1 MAKVTKKT
9 DRIKIESE
17 DANGKTKVVFIKL
30 PDSKVNKDAQLI
42 YNKAFREALQ
52 DGAIL
57 RQKLNSVMRDQG
69 VWDDDKQ
76 KEYDGVLKQ
85 ITDKELQI
93 KKGGISLK
101 DAKAKALELRDHR
114 EEFRGLIAEKSAMD
128 GNTAEGQADNE
139 RFSYIVYASLIDE
152 KGHRVF
158 DDFEKYQESDS
169 TPYVIEAAGKLA
181 EKLYGLDPD
190 YDRNLPENK
199 FLVDYSF
206 ADKELRLVNDDG
218 HLVDREG
225 RLISDA
231 GRFIA
236 YDEDGESYFIDKDGK
251 TVSEDG
257 DYEVEFAPFT
267 DATGEAIPVPG
278 EEVKEEAPK
287 AKAEAEVEVELEAE
301 DAEEAEAEEEAEEAE
316 AEEEVVEKPKPK
328 PKPRKRRT
336 TKPKITDTE

>member
-9 DRIKIESE
+9 ESRIKIESE
-17 DANGKTKVVFIKL
+17 DDNGKTKVVFIKL

-57 RQKLNSVMRDQG
+57 RQKLNSVMREQG
-69 VWDDDKQ
+69 VWDDEKQ
-76 KEYDGVLKQ
+76 EEYDGVLKQ

-93 KKGGISLK
+93 RKGGISLK
-101 DAKAKALELRDHR
+101 EARVKALELRDHR
-114 EEFRGLIAEKSAMD
+114 EEFRSLIAEKSSMD

-152 KGHRVF
+152 KGHKVF
-158 DDFEKYQESDS
+158 DNFEKYQEADS
-169 TPYVIEAAGKLA
+169 MPYVIEAAGKLA

-206 ADKELRLVNDDG
+206 ANEELRLVNDDG
-218 HLVDREG
+218 HLVDRDG
-225 RLISDA
+225 RLISDT

-236 YDEDGESYFIDKDGK
+236 YDEDGKSYFIDKDGK
-251 TVSEDG
+251 TVSEGG
-257 DYEVEFAPFT
+257 DYEVEFSPFT
-267 DATGEAIPVPG
+267 DATGEVVPVPG
-278 EEVKEEAPK
+278 EEK
-287 AKAEAEVEVELEAE
+287 A
-301 DAEEAEAEEEAEEAE
+301 EEAEEAE
-316 AEEEVVEKPKPK
+316 EEASEAEAEAEVVVEKPK

-336 TKPKITDTE
+336 VKPKTTDTE

>member
-1 MAKVTKKT
+1 MAKSKT
-9 DRIKIESE
+9 MERIKIESE
-17 DANGKTKVVFIKL
+17 DNNGKKKTVFIKL
-30 PDSKVNKDAQLI
+30 PDSKVNKEAQLV

-57 RQKLNSVMRDQG
+57 RQKLNSVMREQG
-69 VWDDDKQ
+69 VWNDEKQ
-76 KEYDGVLKQ
+76 EEYDGVLKQ

-93 KKGGISLK
+93 RKGGISLQE
-101 DAKAKALELRDHR
+101 AKTTALELRDHR
-114 EEFRGLIAEKSAMD
+114 EEFRGLIAERSAMD

-152 KGHRVF
+152 KGQRVF
-158 DDFEKYQESDS
+158 GSFEKYQESDS
-169 TPYVIEAAGKLA
+169 TPYVVEAAGKLA

-206 ADKELRLVNDDG
+206 ANTELRLVNDDG

-225 RLISDA
+225 RLINEE

-236 YDEDGESYFIDKDGK
+236 YDEDGESYYIDKDGK

-257 DYEVEFAPFT
+257 DYEVKFSPFT
-267 DATGEAIPVPG
+267 DASGEVVPVPG
-278 EEVKEEAPK
+278 EEKEEEVEEEAP
-287 AKAEAEVEVELEAE
+287 
-301 DAEEAEAEEEAEEAE
+301 EAEAEEAEVEAE

-328 PKPRKRRT
+328 PKTRRRRT
-336 TKPKITDTE
+336 TKPKATDTE